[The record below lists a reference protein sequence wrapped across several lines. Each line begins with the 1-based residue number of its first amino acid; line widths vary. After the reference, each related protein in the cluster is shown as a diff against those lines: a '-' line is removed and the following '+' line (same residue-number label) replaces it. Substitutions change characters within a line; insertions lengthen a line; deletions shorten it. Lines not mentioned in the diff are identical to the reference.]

1 MVGEPVVLMSV
12 VEIGRASGEPGE
24 SGGVESLAAEI
35 GATG

>member
-1 MVGEPVVLMSV
+1 MSV

-24 SGGVESLAAEI
+24 IGGFGLLAAEI